1 MIPAGWSRSVTTTV
15 AHRWSGSLA
24 NSTLFIPP
32 AMKKVLPF
40 CTKSK
45 ATHAP
50 PFSYLL
56 MKKRISLDGMVI
68 GIQSK

>member
-1 MIPAGWSRSVTTTV
+1 MLGDGDGCTPLVRQPSQ
-15 AHRWSGSLA
+15 LD
-24 NSTLFIPP
+24 LFVPP
-32 AMKKVLPF
+32 AMKMVLPF

-56 MKKRISLDGMVI
+56 NALLMKKRISLDGMVM